1 MRAITR
7 RAIGVAVGVGSFTA
21 AITMA
26 GTGVAQAHGGKCD
39 RAGIEHSIDD
49 GQTWTHDGRMDGD
62 KVPTVVKVRLTDTE
76 RIGDG
81 CTYNVS
87 LASYSA
93 EGPKWENSGTQAFL
107 GFATTTLSKKSP
119 EATLDVSQ
127 WAPECFG
134 QIDLY
139 GNNTKYDGSSD
150 SAALPHYPDS
160 ATPTNLITA
169 WNGGQECQQSP
180 SPSPSDET
188 TSPTTPS
195 TSPSTDT
202 PSTSPSTDTPST
214 SPSTDTPSPSGSP
227 TTSAPAVGDSSSPSP
242 SAGST
247 APPTGTPSVPPADS
261 SGNLAE
267 TGGNGTQ
274 TATFAA
280 GGAVLLLAGGAAV
293 FFTRRRHSR
302 AH

>member
-1 MRAITR
+1 
-7 RAIGVAVGVGSFTA
+7 VGSFTA
-21 AITMA
+21 AISMA
-26 GTGVAQAHGGKCD
+26 GVGVAQAHGGGDGKCD
-39 RAGIEHSIDD
+39 RAGIEHSVDG
-49 GQTWTHDGRMDGD
+49 GQTWTRDGRMDGD
-62 KVPTVVKVRLTDTE
+62 KVPTVVKVRLTGD
-76 RIGDG
+76 RIGDK
-81 CTYNVS
+81 CSYNVS

-107 GFATTTLSKKSP
+107 GWATTTLSNKNR

-139 GNNTKYDGSSD
+139 GNGTKYDGSSP
-150 SAALPHYPDS
+150 SAALPHYPNS

-180 SPSPSDET
+180 SPSPSPSDET
-188 TSPTTPS
+188 TSPTTPT
-195 TSPSTDT
+195 TSPGTDT
-202 PSTSPSTDTPST
+202 PSTSPGTDTPSA

-280 GGAVLLLAGGAAV
+280 GGAVLLIAGGAAV